1 MATIWFMIVA
11 VMVAIYVVLDG
22 FDLGAGAVHLF
33 IAKDNDERRTV
44 IRAIG
49 PVWDGN
55 EVWLLAAGG
64 TLYFAF
70 PAALRCRLQ

>member
-33 IAKDNDERRTV
+33 IAKTDQERR
-44 IRAIG
+44 IG
-49 PVWDGN
+49 DSRYRSGMGW
-55 EVWLLAAGG
+55 
-64 TLYFAF
+64 
-70 PAALRCRLQ
+70 Q